1 MGCSKCGTST
11 CSGSSCASGTAYYN
25 SADVCEEDN
34 CKKIYCN
41 QFTFGVCPDVSW
53 NVPSCGQ
60 TALLSVPGVQGAS
73 IGSYIWHTAYG
84 YFQVVSVDADKGLL
98 GIVNTCLT
106 GNADPGTQIPK
117 CTCFTVSPP
126 PADIASNSQLF
137 PYVAID
143 FTAPTDTGCLAITVT
158 TINGL
163 SVGDVIS
170 IGSGFYEID
179 AFLSDTVVNICNTGD
194 GILPGTS
201 VIAQD
206 QFGNYQYP
214 IYVTSSCC
222 ASLSPRVDALETA
235 VDVLEADVNSFSV
248 AVQDASNIGTAV
260 GSVASI
266 GSGNVSLTVT
276 NVSLTH
282 AIKVMVTYDAVF
294 SGQVSISDT
303 SPAVALSAIQ
313 YTLVANINGG
323 GSATLLPTTPLVYSY
338 IVSDFTTPPAPF
350 TYAVSVFE
358 TVSITKTYTV
368 AAAGTLTIAN
378 AVATATAS
386 VGTPIVNGFKASLAL
401 SSIEV
406 RL

>member
-98 GIVNTCLT
+98 GVVNTCLT

-126 PADIASNSQLF
+126 PADVAANSELF

-143 FTAPTDTGCLAITVT
+143 FTAPADSTCLAITVT
-158 TINGL
+158 TISGL
-163 SVGDVIS
+163 SVGDIIS

-179 AFLSDTVVNICNTGD
+179 SFISDTVINICNTGD

-206 QFGNYQYP
+206 SFGIYQYP
-214 IYVTSSCC
+214 IFVTSSCC
-222 ASLSPRVDALETA
+222 TTLGDAIDDLSALA
-235 VDVLEADVNSFSV
+235 FSYEPV
-248 AVQDASNIGTAV
+248 AVTGAIAAAASRTV
-260 GSVASI
+260 G
-266 GSGNVSLTVT
+266 GGNVFAYTNTSATRTMQILVVYSFISKLEFANTSAAIDFTIETNENGAGWVNINPMPAIEEDLIAVATTSHGFTITEIYTIAPTASLTVQARAT
-276 NVSLTH
+276 
-282 AIKVMVTYDAVF
+282 
-294 SGQVSISDT
+294 
-303 SPAVALSAIQ
+303 
-313 YTLVANINGG
+313 VANGG
-323 GSATLLPTTPLVYSY
+323 PDGVTAS
-338 IVSDFTTPPAPF
+338 
-350 TYAVSVFE
+350 
-358 TVSITKTYTV
+358 
-368 AAAGTLTIAN
+368 TLTLQAK
-378 AVATATAS
+378 
-386 VGTPIVNGFKASLAL
+386 GIV
-401 SSIEV
+401 V
-406 RL
+406 RVN

>member
-1 MGCSKCGTST
+1 M
-11 CSGSSCASGTAYYN
+11 
-25 SADVCEEDN
+25 
-34 CKKIYCN
+34 
-41 QFTFGVCPDVSW
+41 
-53 NVPSCGQ
+53 
-60 TALLSVPGVQGAS
+60 
-73 IGSYIWHTAYG
+73 
-84 YFQVVSVDADKGLL
+84 
-98 GIVNTCLT
+98 
-106 GNADPGTQIPK
+106 
-117 CTCFTVSPP
+117 
-126 PADIASNSQLF
+126 
-137 PYVAID
+137 
-143 FTAPTDTGCLAITVT
+143 
-158 TINGL
+158 
-163 SVGDVIS
+163 
-170 IGSGFYEID
+170 
-179 AFLSDTVVNICNTGD
+179 VNICNTGD

-294 SGQVSISDT
+294 SGQVTVAGTTPDVFITSID
-303 SPAVALSAIQ
+303 

-323 GSATLLPTTPLVYSY
+323 GSATLLPATPLRRSY
-338 IVSDFTTPPAPF
+338 IVSDYTTPAGPA
-350 TYAVSVFE
+350 TYNVTIFE
-358 TVSITKTYTV
+358 TISITKTYTV
-368 AAAGTLTIAN
+368 AAAGTLTIAT
-378 AVATATAS
+378 AVATATAAA
-386 VGTPIVNGFKASLAL
+386 GTPIVNGFKASLAL